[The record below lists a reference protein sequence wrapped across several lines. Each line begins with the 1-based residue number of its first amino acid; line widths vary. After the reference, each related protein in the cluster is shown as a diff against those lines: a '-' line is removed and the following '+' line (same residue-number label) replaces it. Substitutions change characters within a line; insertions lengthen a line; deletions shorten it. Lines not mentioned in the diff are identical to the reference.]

1 VLSPRGDPKT
11 DFFLKDAKENSRRGS
26 FVEKHPSIA
35 LFSNGPT
42 HSIVR
47 EAIAFR
53 FGEALQDIKDHHS
66 LIVRFSVHSS
76 V

>member
-26 FVEKHPSIA
+26 FVEKHSSIA
-35 LFSNGPT
+35 LFPMVQLT
-42 HSIVR
+42 SIVM

-66 LIVRFSVHSS
+66 LIVRFSVHS
-76 V
+76 